1 MEFLGNDEV
10 DGGSSSTPAARS
22 LGAAS
27 SSPAASPFAGSMN
40 AGSVHIVHARP
51 VPITDNNTDRTN
63 EDDESDESDS
73 SQSTQYG
80 MYKYYAL

>member
-1 MEFLGNDEV
+1 MEFLGNDEA
-10 DGGSSSTPAARS
+10 DGASSSTPAARS
-22 LGAAS
+22 LGAS

-51 VPITDNNTDRTN
+51 VPTTDNNTDRTI

-80 MYKYYAL
+80 MCNILRI